1 MLQLQREMLADR
13 KRRPAAADRRKT
25 RCAMKMSKGNSFRI
39 VVAGVIVSLLFFGA
53 TTSGWS
59 QSGGGNGG
67 ASGQQPGS
75 GMPLPPPPSTRSSP
89 PRTPIDINDPDD
101 VKKLEEQQATS
112 RNAERQKRLQMD
124 TEKLLALATEL
135 KEQVDKT
142 DKNTLSL
149 DVIKKADEIEK
160 LAKSVKDR
168 MKG

>member
-1 MLQLQREMLADR
+1 MDTNE
-13 KRRPAAADRRKT
+13 
-25 RCAMKMSKGNSFRI
+25 
-39 VVAGVIVSLLFFGA
+39 
-53 TTSGWS
+53 
-59 QSGGGNGG
+59 
-67 ASGQQPGS
+67 
-75 GMPLPPPPSTRSSP
+75 
-89 PRTPIDINDPDD
+89 PDE

-112 RNAERQKRLQMD
+112 RNAERQRRLQMD

-160 LAKSVKDR
+160 LAKSVRER

>member
-1 MLQLQREMLADR
+1 M
-13 KRRPAAADRRKT
+13 
-25 RCAMKMSKGNSFRI
+25 
-39 VVAGVIVSLLFFGA
+39 
-53 TTSGWS
+53 
-59 QSGGGNGG
+59 
-67 ASGQQPGS
+67 
-75 GMPLPPPPSTRSSP
+75 

-112 RNAERQKRLQMD
+112 RNADRQKRLQMD
-124 TEKLLALATEL
+124 TDKLLSLATEL